1 MVGGKFACVQPPG
14 PASPARSGIPEP
26 AGPSVE
32 LARVPGIE
40 CPSRLGC
47 LETNALAALLERG
60 DREKGGTGWV
70 PFDATHAPTFPG
82 SDPNPPINIHA
93 LGLPKTVLSM
103 TLA

>member
-1 MVGGKFACVQPPG
+1 MSNPLGGRAPPVRVY
-14 PASPARSGIPEP
+14 PNRR
-26 AGPSVE
+26 GPSVE